1 MKTSMKTLFCLAFTA
16 FCLLAAQTASAQ
28 FTTPDSVCAGT
39 QDVVYGIVGA
49 NGTSTYSWSLSNPS
63 SGTIDNS
70 IATNDSVIQIDW
82 GTTPGVY
89 TLRVVE
95 TSATGCLGDTVTLDV
110 TVRALPTIAIVGDS
124 VCQGDMASLA
134 VTLTGQ
140 APWTIDYTDGTNNF
154 SETANTAN
162 YVINAGGYTT
172 TQTITIT
179 GVTDGYACAATGTL
193 PDATLFVY
201 PKPATGAI
209 FHY

>member
-1 MKTSMKTLFCLAFTA
+1 MKTSMKKLFLFAFVA

-49 NGTSTYSWSLSNPS
+49 NGTSTYTWSVTGG
-63 SGTIDNS
+63 GTIDNS
-70 IATNDSVIQIDW
+70 IATNDSLIQVDW

-89 TLRVVE
+89 TLSVVE

-110 TVRALPTIAIVGDS
+110 TIRALPTIAIVGDS
-124 VCQGDMASLA
+124 VCQNDIASLA

-140 APWTIDYTDGTNNF
+140 APWYIDYTDGTNNF
-154 SETANTAN
+154 TDTANTAS

-193 PDATLFVY
+193 PDATLLVY
-201 PKPATGAI
+201 PKPATGSI